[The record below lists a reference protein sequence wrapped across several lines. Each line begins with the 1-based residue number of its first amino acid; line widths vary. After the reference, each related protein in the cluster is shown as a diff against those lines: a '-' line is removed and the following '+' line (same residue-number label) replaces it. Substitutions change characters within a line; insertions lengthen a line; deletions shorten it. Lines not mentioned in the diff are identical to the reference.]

1 MIEYLE
7 EYTFFKHHIQKDTI
21 LKNLFV
27 LYLSKLTTGT
37 FVNRAFGMSTSSIYY
52 IRKKN
57 RDFKGTFW
65 GSVDFRTSPYI
76 IRQQNNSLVLKILEL
91 KKEYPTLGST
101 RLHNLLRFNGVD
113 PLPSLSTVKRLL
125 AKYSL

>member
-21 LKNLFV
+21 LKNLFI

-37 FVNRAFGMSTSSIYY
+37 FVSKAFGISTSSIYY

-65 GSVDFRTSPYI
+65 GSIDYKSTPYI
-76 IRQQNNSLVLKILEL
+76 IRQQDNSMTLKILEL

-101 RLHNLLRFNGVD
+101 RLHNLLRFKEID
-113 PLPSLSTVKRLL
+113 PLPSLSTVKRVL
-125 AKYSL
+125 AKYNS